1 MSNELLK
8 IKKFCQSHNKKDFDL
23 LNLKTKSIFIKFS
36 QIAIYSTIKDK
47 TLAFDILKFVNTK
60 PEKLKPQER
69 SKAEKLL
76 SSFDIAL
83 TGARV
88 NDTLIG
94 IKPVSK
100 KAIIKIHKT
109 DVLTQNRDLNVLRLY
124 PDLWDKYLD
133 RLGSIPFFSQMSK
146 LERQLYV
153 SLNTDYKEN
162 SIGEDLGD
170 KKGTRF
176 EILQVGNSDFVKK
189 LSEEQLSSLM
199 SNKLLKASDLYET
212 FPRKPGSK
220 AKRNTLIAL
229 KSFWT
234 LNIDYQI
241 MDKFDG
247 TIINISTSSDNEII
261 VLEGL
266 PLKYKK
272 SVNSSQYVRS
282 TTQKVGFKVNKSRII
297 LNNLDMIKLAKD
309 LKLLDNK
316 EESKKKEEQ
325 IKYLY
330 DLLLFLTAGQLK
342 SLHTKNNKI

>member
-8 IKKFCQSHNKKDFDL
+8 IKKFCRSHNKKDFDL

-36 QIAIYSTIKDK
+36 QIAIYSNIKDK
-47 TLAFDILKFVNTK
+47 TFAFDILKFVNTK
-60 PEKLKPQER
+60 PDKLKPQER

-100 KAIIKIHKT
+100 KAVIKIHKK

-241 MDKFDG
+241 MDKFNG
-247 TIINISTSSDNEII
+247 TIIDISTSSDNEII

-266 PLKYKK
+266 PLK
-272 SVNSSQYVRS
+272 
-282 TTQKVGFKVNKSRII
+282 
-297 LNNLDMIKLAKD
+297 
-309 LKLLDNK
+309 
-316 EESKKKEEQ
+316 
-325 IKYLY
+325 
-330 DLLLFLTAGQLK
+330 
-342 SLHTKNNKI
+342 

>member
-1 MSNELLK
+1 MNELDK
-8 IKKFCQSHNKKDFDL
+8 IKKFCKSHSKKDFDL
-23 LNLKTKSIFIKFS
+23 LNLKSKNTFIRFS
-36 QIAIYSTIKDK
+36 QIAIYSNIKDK
-47 TLAFDILKFVNTK
+47 TLAFDIFKFVNAK
-60 PEKLKPQER
+60 PEKLKPAER
-69 SKAEKLL
+69 KKAEKLL
-76 SSFDIAL
+76 SDFDISL

-88 NDTLIG
+88 GDTLIG

-100 KAIIKIHKT
+100 KAVIKIHKK
-109 DVLTQNRDLNVLRLY
+109 DVLTQNRDLNVLRLF

-133 RLGSIPFFSQMSK
+133 RLGSIPFYSDMSK

-189 LSEEQLSSLM
+189 LTEEQLASLM
-199 SNKLLKASDLYET
+199 ENKLLKASDLYET

-234 LNIDYQI
+234 LNIEYQI
-241 MDKFDG
+241 NNEFEG
-247 TIINISTSSDNEII
+247 TIIDISTSDNNEII
-261 VLEGL
+261 VLDGL

-272 SVNSSQYVRS
+272 TENKYIRSSI
-282 TTQKVGFKVNKSRII
+282 QKIGFKINKSRLI
-297 LNNLDMIKLAKD
+297 LNNLDMKKLAKD
-309 LKLLDNK
+309 LKIEDI
-316 EESKKKEEQ
+316 EIQ
-325 IKYLY
+325 YLH

-342 SLHTKNNKI
+342 SLLQKLIRFKSKYVL